1 MAAKRN
7 RWLVISVL
15 VVAVGAFLALSI
27 LPFLTARGDRSTTAL
42 PHSPETTDARTDLE
56 ARARGYELVLE
67 REPDNQT
74 AIEGLVDAR
83 IQLGDLEGVI
93 EPLEKLA
100 ELNPD
105 TPEYRV
111 LLGQTKQRLGDLEGA
126 AEAYRTVL
134 TQRPGD
140 MNALQGLTALLIQQ
154 ERPQAAIGLLQD
166 TLQAAP
172 QTNEVTPGAID
183 VGSVQLLLAQVYV
196 EEENFNEALR
206 MYDEAIAAD
215 PEDFRPVLA
224 KALVLRDIDRAPDA
238 AVLFKQAE
246 ELAPAQYRDQVRQ
259 LAQGEAAL
267 EAPAGDGETADI
279 PEADSRIDTAQPTEV
294 EDETDADV
302 PEADSTVDT
311 AQPANAED
319 EADTGD
325 DEFIE

>member
-1 MAAKRN
+1 MAIKRN
-7 RWLVISVL
+7 RWLVVSVL
-15 VVAVGAFLALSI
+15 VVAVGAFLALSV
-27 LPFLTARGDRSTTAL
+27 LPFLTAAGDRASTPTPAGDT
-42 PHSPETTDARTDLE
+42 SSAANDARAELE
-56 ARARGYELVLE
+56 DRARGYELVLE

-74 AIEGLVDAR
+74 AIQGLVDAR

-100 ELNPD
+100 ELNPN

-166 TLQAAP
+166 TLQSAP

-196 EEENFNEALR
+196 EEGNLDEALR
-206 MYDEAIAAD
+206 VYDDAIEAAPD
-215 PEDFRPVLA
+215 DFRPVLA
-224 KALVLRDIDRAPDA
+224 KGLVLRDAGREPDA
-238 AVLFKQAE
+238 VVLFKQAE
-246 ELAPAQYRDQVRQ
+246 ELAPAQFKDQVRQ
-259 LAQGEAAL
+259 LAAGEADLAAPENSETAAPG
-267 EAPAGDGETADI
+267 EAEVDGETAPA
-279 PEADSRIDTAQPTEV
+279 PESDEA
-294 EDETDADV
+294 ETD
-302 PEADSTVDT
+302 EFVD
-311 AQPANAED
+311 
-319 EADTGD
+319 
-325 DEFIE
+325 

>member
-15 VVAVGAFLALSI
+15 IIAVGAFLALSV
-27 LPFLTARGDRSTTAL
+27 LPFLTARGDRAATNTPTQQAAES
-42 PHSPETTDARTDLE
+42 TDARAELE
-56 ARARGYELVLE
+56 ARAKGYELVLE
-67 REPDNQT
+67 REPDNLT

-83 IQLGDLEGVI
+83 IQLGDLQGVI

-100 ELNPD
+100 DLQPN

-111 LLGQTKQRLGDLEGA
+111 LLGQAKQSVGDLEGA

-166 TLQAAP
+166 TLQSAP

-196 EEENFNEALR
+196 EEDKIGEALR
-206 MYDEAIAAD
+206 MYDDAIAAA

-224 KALVLRDIDRAPDA
+224 KALVLRDADRAPDA

-246 ELAPAQYRDQVRQ
+246 ELAPAQYKDQVRQ
-259 LAQGEAAL
+259 LAQGETTTAAPTVEGEATPSPDATPDAER
-267 EAPAGDGETADI
+267 EAPSDSEEDG
-279 PEADSRIDTAQPTEV
+279 
-294 EDETDADV
+294 
-302 PEADSTVDT
+302 
-311 AQPANAED
+311 
-319 EADTGD
+319 
-325 DEFIE
+325 EFIE

>member
-1 MAAKRN
+1 MSTLNSGNSLVAVKRN
-7 RWLVISVL
+7 RWLVTSVL
-15 VVAVGAFLALSI
+15 VVAVGAFLALSV
-27 LPFLTARGDRSTTAL
+27 LPFLSAREERTAST
-42 PHSPETTDARTDLE
+42 SPTQQPTEAADARAELE
-56 ARARGYELVLE
+56 ARAKGYELVLE

-83 IQLGDLEGVI
+83 IQLGDLEGVV

-100 ELNPD
+100 DLNPN

-111 LLGQTKQRLGDLEGA
+111 LLGQTKQSIGDLEGA
-126 AEAYRTVL
+126 ADAYRSVL

-166 TLQAAP
+166 TLQSAP

-196 EEENFNEALR
+196 EENNVDEALR
-206 MYDEAIAAD
+206 LYDEAIASS

-224 KALVLRDIDRAPDA
+224 KALVLREVDRAPDA

-246 ELAPAQYRDQVRQ
+246 ELAPAQYKDQVRQ
-259 LAQGEAAL
+259 LAQGEQAL
-267 EAPAGDGETADI
+267 EAPADNAEGAAEAETEADAEPTPETTEDGEF
-279 PEADSRIDTAQPTEV
+279 ID
-294 EDETDADV
+294 
-302 PEADSTVDT
+302 
-311 AQPANAED
+311 
-319 EADTGD
+319 
-325 DEFIE
+325 